1 MTLSQLLS
9 AVRARWGLALGVF
22 LFVVA
27 LSLTVGLLSKKL
39 YTATATVV
47 ADTKADPIAGVS
59 VITPVS
65 TGYIATQV
73 DIISSQR
80 VAERVVKI
88 LKWDQL
94 PENIHDWQDATGGRG
109 SPTTWLAIKLQK
121 MVAVTPSRDSSVIEI
136 AMSWTDP
143 KNAALL
149 ANTFAQAYIDTGVEL
164 EADPAKQYATWFDER
179 SRALRLDL
187 QAKQKR
193 LADFQAQ
200 TGIVLST
207 DGRLDIE
214 NARLAEL
221 SSQLV
226 AIQAQRQD
234 SQSRQHQAGASDTI
248 PEVLQSPVIAGL
260 KSELARSEA
269 KLQDIST
276 NLGKNHPD
284 YKTTSGEIAGLKAR
298 IADETSKIVASLG
311 NTTQVMMR
319 RESDI
324 RAALEAQKK
333 RMLDLTQQRD
343 EVAVLQ
349 DDVVTAQKT
358 LDAVTQRLA
367 QSNLESQTQ
376 QTNVV
381 VLSPAIEPLFKS
393 SPRYS
398 LNLLMGMILGSILS
412 VGLSVFLDLRDR
424 RVREDAELG
433 QLIGAPILGSAPLIK
448 PSDPKSSRV
457 EPIDLDRAQP
467 SAI

>member
-1 MTLSQLLS
+1 MTLTQLFR
-9 AVRARWGLALGVF
+9 AIRARWAIALGVF

-27 LSLTVGLLSKKL
+27 ASLTVGFMTKKM

-47 ADTKADPIAGVS
+47 ADTKADPVAGVA

-73 DIISSQR
+73 DIITSQR
-80 VAERVVKI
+80 VAERVVKL
-88 LKWDQL
+88 LKWDQV
-94 PENIHDWQDATGGRG
+94 PENLHDWQDATGGRG
-109 SPTTWLAIKLQK
+109 SPVTWLAIKLQK
-121 MVAVTPSRDSSVIEI
+121 SLAVTPSRDSSVIEI
-136 AMSWTDP
+136 SMSWTDP
-143 KNAALL
+143 KTAALL

-164 EADPAKQYATWFDER
+164 EVDPAKQYATWFDER

-234 SQSRQHQAGASDTI
+234 SQSRQHQAGDTDSI

-260 KSELARSEA
+260 KAELARSEA
-269 KLQDIST
+269 KLQDIT
-276 NLGKNHPD
+276 ANLGKNHPD
-284 YKTTSGEIAGLKAR
+284 YKTTTAEIAGLRSR

-311 NTTQVMMR
+311 STTQVMMR
-319 RESDI
+319 RENDI

-333 RMLDLTQQRD
+333 RMLDLSQQRD

-381 VLSPAIEPLFKS
+381 LLSPAVEPLFRS

-412 VGLSVFLDLRDR
+412 VSLTVFLDLRDR
-424 RVREDAELG
+424 RVREDGELG
-433 QLIGAPILGSAPLIK
+433 QLVGAPMLGSAPLINPGDRK
-448 PSDPKSSRV
+448 NSRAV
-457 EPIDLDRAQP
+457 PVDLERAQP